1 MQLRI
6 DGETVTF
13 TDMRDYRQAH
23 NLPADFGIAMFEPKS
38 YEGLGR
44 IDGAGAEMN
53 DLRESLLKGI
63 PERLTVPDLLDLV
76 PKLTNLFRMD
86 LYAINDSVGLR
97 DVEVEYAVSGF
108 GDVCQSLT
116 YALARSTADKSA
128 PPAFSQIYTDW
139 LNDTVQVAVREFDYA
154 HGDDTWTVRIVS
166 HAYGRVGLLIDT
178 PDGRQ
183 WVAERSLACPAE
195 GFMYGLLGEIAGK
208 IIAAVSG

>member
-23 NLPADFGIAMFEPKS
+23 NLPPDFGIAMFEPKS

-44 IDGAGAEMN
+44 IDGAGTEMN
-53 DLRESLLKGI
+53 DLRESLLKAI

-76 PKLTNLFRMD
+76 PQLTNLFRMD
-86 LYAINDSVGLR
+86 LYAINDRVGLR

-116 YALARSTADKSA
+116 YALARSTADRSTPSA
-128 PPAFSQIYTDW
+128 FAGIYADW
-139 LNDTVQVAVREFDYA
+139 LNDTVQVAVREFEYT
-154 HGDDTWTVRIVS
+154 HGEDTWTVRIVS
-166 HAYGRVGLLIDT
+166 HAYGRVGLMIT
-178 PDGRQ
+178 MAAGQQ

-195 GFMYGLLGEIAGK
+195 GFMYGLLGEIAAK
-208 IIAAVSG
+208 IIAAVIG